1 MTVPSAPPAAGRPAA
16 PGSAWLRPALPLAA
30 SVFLV
35 SMVAQFRVPLLP
47 DIARDLALS
56 ASQLGLIATVFGV
69 GRLALDMPVGR
80 LADRVD
86 PLKLL
91 AFAAA
96 AMGLSSVA
104 LAAAPTVAWVLWS
117 TLLLGAASATGNT
130 TGMTA
135 LSGSAPAHRRGSAMA
150 LYSGALLGGQALGPT
165 VSGVVAALGTW
176 RTAMYAA
183 AVLGVVVGAGTFA
196 WRLRAA
202 HVPLSRA
209 ERHGAGEGDA
219 EFTPLQR
226 GILYSVCFSVFFTM
240 AAMPQTLVPLIGAI
254 DHDLRAASIGVALG
268 IGGVAR
274 MVGAAASGLICDR
287 VSRRAALLPALVL
300 QAGGVALLAVGGGAG
315 VWLAAIV
322 FMSLG
327 SSGNAVAA
335 TMLGD
340 RTHGAHLGRTL
351 GRYRFWGDV
360 GLVVGPALTAWVY
373 EVLGSVPAVGLVTS
387 VLVACAVAAAV
398 VVPETHEPR
407 RARLLSE
414 QESL

>member
-1 MTVPSAPPAAGRPAA
+1 MTLPAPPPADAATT
-16 PGSAWLRPALPLAA
+16 STSSWLRPALPLAA
-30 SVFLV
+30 SVLLV
-35 SMVAQFRVPLLP
+35 SMVSQFRVPLLP
-47 DIARDLALS
+47 DIGRDLVMS
-56 ASQLGLIATVFGV
+56 ASQLGLLATVFGV
-69 GRLALDMPVGR
+69 GRLALDLPVGR

-96 AMGLSSVA
+96 TMGVSSVA
-104 LAAAPTVAWVLWS
+104 LALAPSPGWVLWS

-135 LSGSAPAHRRGSAMA
+135 LSGAAPVHRRGSAMA

-165 VSGVVAALGTW
+165 VSGAVATVGTW

-183 AVLGVVVGAGTFA
+183 AAMGVVVAGGALA

-202 HVPLSRA
+202 HVPLARA
-209 ERHGAGEGDA
+209 AREAAGSGEA
-219 EFTPLQR
+219 ELTALQR
-226 GILYSVCFSVFFTM
+226 GTLYSVCFSVFFTM
-240 AAMPQTLVPLIGAI
+240 GALPQTLVPLIGAI
-254 DHDLRAASIGVALG
+254 DHDLRTAAIGVALG

-274 MVGAAASGLICDR
+274 MVGAAASGFVCDR

-300 QAGGVALLAVGGGAG
+300 QAGGVALLAAGGGAG
-315 VWLAAIV
+315 VWLAAII

-340 RTHGAHLGRTL
+340 RTRGSQLGRTL
-351 GRYRFWGDV
+351 GRYRFWGDI
-360 GLVVGPALTAWVY
+360 GLVLGPGLTAWVY
-373 EVLGSVPAVGLVTS
+373 EKVGTVPAISLVSS
-387 VLVACAVAAAV
+387 VLIACAVAAAF
-398 VVPETHEPR
+398 VVPETHG
-407 RARLLSE
+407 RAHRPLE